1 MQDLFLQK
9 FYDKLVVLEKG
20 SAGNAS
26 ISEHPRAYLQTE
38 INNKNTTTTA
48 PTKTTTDQQQQQ
60 TAA

>member
-9 FYDKLVVLEKG
+9 IYDKLVLEKG
-20 SAGNAS
+20 SAENAS

-38 INNKNTTTTA
+38 IDNKNTTTTTA